1 MYTMN
6 RCTPP
11 ASSRLALAPAAPLDE
26 TLNAPLEAP
35 LLRVLVTPKKV
46 AVSEIFY
53 WAAAIFSINL
63 LAGLPLAAHAQG
75 DVVLPVPEQVVN
87 LGAEAGR
94 QFPPNAQ
101 RGKLQV
107 VQGSDVLIDGKPE
120 RLSPGARIRGP
131 QNTLV
136 MTGAIMGQELVV
148 NFVRDAYGNLHQVW
162 LLTALEAKQKMKRA
176 TPERSFFFSSESDK
190 SKVDDGKTP
199 FDQLPKFKQ

>member
-6 RCTPP
+6 RCTSP
-11 ASSRLALAPAAPLDE
+11 ATPTYRLALAALLD
-26 TLNAPLEAP
+26 AP
-35 LLRVLVTPKKV
+35 LLQAVLTPKKV
-46 AVSEIFY
+46 AAPALFY
-53 WAAAIFSINL
+53 WAAALFSINI
-63 LAGLPLAAHAQG
+63 LAGMPRTVHAQSE
-75 DVVLPVPEQVVN
+75 VALPVPEQVVTV
-87 LGAEAGR
+87 GAEAGR

-107 VQGSDVLIDGKPE
+107 VKGADVLIDGKPE

-136 MTGAIMGQELVV
+136 MTGAIIGQELVV

-176 TPERSFFFSSESDK
+176 SAENNFFFSSDANK
-190 SKVDDGKTP
+190 PKVDDGKTP

>member
-6 RCTPP
+6 RCTPGAMP
-11 ASSRLALAPAAPLDE
+11 AHILALAAP
-26 TLNAPLEAP
+26 LNAPP
-35 LLRVLVTPKKV
+35 LQAVATPKKV
-46 AVSEIFY
+46 A
-53 WAAAIFSINL
+53 AFSIFHWATALLSVNL
-63 LAGLPLAAHAQG
+63 LVGMPLVAQAQS
-75 DVVLPVPEQVVN
+75 DAVLTGPDQVVN
-87 LGAEAGR
+87 IGAEAGR
-94 QFPPNAQ
+94 QFPANAQ

-107 VQGSDVLIDGKPE
+107 VQGADVLIDGKPE

-162 LLTALEAKQKMKRA
+162 LLTALEAKQKMKKA
-176 TPERSFFFSSESDK
+176 TPERNFLFSSESNTP
-190 SKVDDGKTP
+190 KVDDGKTP

>member
-6 RCTPP
+6 RCTPFALP
-11 ASSRLALAPAAPLDE
+11 AHALALAAPLDE
-26 TLNAPLEAP
+26 TLEAP

-46 AVSEIFY
+46 ATPAIFY
-53 WAAAIFSINL
+53 WAAAIFSINF

-75 DVVLPVPEQVVN
+75 DVALPVPEQVVN

-101 RGKLQV
+101 RGRLRV
-107 VQGSDVLIDGKPE
+107 VQGADVLIDGKPE

-136 MTGAIMGQELVV
+136 MTGAITGQELVV

-176 TPERSFFFSSESDK
+176 TPENNFFFSSDANK
-190 SKVDDGKTP
+190 PKVDDGKTP

>member
-1 MYTMN
+1 MN
-6 RCTPP
+6 RCAPP
-11 ASSRLALAPAAPLDE
+11 ASPRLASAPAAPLDK
-26 TLNAPLEAP
+26 TPDAPLY
-35 LLRVLVTPKKV
+35 RVFITPKKV
-46 AVSEIFY
+46 AAPAIFC
-53 WAAAIFSINL
+53 WAKALFSINL

-75 DVVLPVPEQVVN
+75 DVALPVPEQVVN

-101 RGKLQV
+101 RGRLKV
-107 VQGSDVLIDGKPE
+107 VQGADVLVDGKAE

-136 MTGAIMGQELVV
+136 MTGAITGQELVV

-176 TPERSFFFSSESDK
+176 TPENNFFFSSEANK
-190 SKVDDGKTP
+190 PKVDDGKTP

>member
-6 RCTPP
+6 RWNSPTLSPCV
-11 ASSRLALAPAAPLDE
+11 ASPLQCVV
-26 TLNAPLEAP
+26 P
-35 LLRVLVTPKKV
+35 PKKV
-46 AVSEIFY
+46 AAPAIFY
-53 WAAAIFSINL
+53 WAAALFSINF
-63 LAGLPLAAHAQG
+63 LAGLPFAAQAQS
-75 DVVLPVPEQVVN
+75 DVALPVPEQIVN
-87 LGAEAGR
+87 IGAEAGR

-107 VQGSDVLIDGKPE
+107 VQGADVLIDGKPE

-136 MTGAIMGQELVV
+136 MTSSITGQELVV
-148 NFVRDAYGNLHQVW
+148 NFVRDTYGNLHQVW

-176 TPERSFFFSSESDK
+176 SSENNFFFSSDANK
-190 SKVDDGKTP
+190 PKVDDGKTP

>member
-6 RCTPP
+6 RWKSPTLLPRV
-11 ASSRLALAPAAPLDE
+11 AVPLQA
-26 TLNAPLEAP
+26 TLNVKLPA
-35 LLRVLVTPKKV
+35 PKKV
-46 AVSEIFY
+46 AAYAIFY
-53 WAAAIFSINL
+53 WATALFSINL
-63 LAGLPLAAHAQG
+63 LVGMPLAAQAQS
-75 DVVLPVPEQVVN
+75 DAALPVPEQVVN

-94 QFPPNAQ
+94 QFPPTAQ
-101 RGKLQV
+101 RGRLQV

-148 NFVRDAYGNLHQVW
+148 NFVRDTHGNLHQVW

-176 TPERSFFFSSESDK
+176 TPQNNFFFSSDADK
-190 SKVDDGKTP
+190 PKVDDGKTP
-199 FDQLPKFKQ
+199 FNQLPKFKQ

>member
-6 RCTPP
+6 RWN
-11 ASSRLALAPAAPLDE
+11 S
-26 TLNAPLEAP
+26 P
-35 LLRVLVTPKKV
+35 LLPPRAASPLQAVVTSQVASQATPKKI
-46 AVSEIFY
+46 AASAIFY
-53 WAAAIFSINL
+53 WATALFSVNI
-63 LAGLPLAAHAQG
+63 LACLPFTAHAQS
-75 DVVLPVPEQVVN
+75 DVALPVPEQVVN
-87 LGAEAGR
+87 IGAEAGR

-107 VQGSDVLIDGKPE
+107 VQGADVLIDGKPE

-136 MTGAIMGQELVV
+136 MTGAIIGQEHVV

-162 LLTALEAKQKMKRA
+162 MLTALEAKQKMKRA
-176 TPERSFFFSSESDK
+176 TPERSFLFSSESDK
-190 SKVDDGKTP
+190 PKVDDGKTP